1 MLPIKKIYIDSRF
14 MSSDSKSSSDFKIDL
29 LQNIDLPEDTVFY
42 MDDICIPYSWYV
54 IDEDRNNKFYF
65 KIGSTVYVKTIP
77 AGNYSTTTFN
87 AIIVALMNTV
97 QGTFTANVNINS
109 NTVGISTSIDSSN
122 YQQIVDGKTVTYGI
136 TFEILTDFQ
145 LGLLGYPKP
154 YQSVNNYLNNDDAT
168 GKVNTKASPYVSE
181 YVNLNPIRNLYITSG
196 NLGSY
201 NTMSVSGERGVFK
214 TVPVRAHFNEMIY
227 DDAVLGIDYL
237 DCGKESLSRIDF
249 QLKDVFG
256 NLINLHGNHWSFSL
270 IFTKMKEE

>member
-29 LQNIDLPEDTVFY
+29 PQNIDLPEDTVFY

-65 KIGSTVYVKTIP
+65 KVGSTVYVKTIP

-97 QGTFTANVNINS
+97 QGTFTANVNITS
-109 NTVGISTSIDSSN
+109 NTVGILTSIDSTN
-122 YQQIVDGKTVTYGI
+122 YQQIVDGKTVTYGQ
-136 TFEILTDFQ
+136 TFEILTDTQ
-145 LGLLGYPKP
+145 IGLLGYPKP
-154 YQSVNNYLNNDDAT
+154 HQSINNYLNNEVA
-168 GKVNTKASPYVSE
+168 KVNTKASPYVSE
-181 YVNLNPIRNLYITSG
+181 YVNLNPVRNIYITSG

-201 NTMSVSGERGVFK
+201 NTMSVSGERGIIK
-214 TVPVRAHFNEMIY
+214 KVPVTANYNQMIY

-237 DCGKESLSRIDF
+237 SCSRQSLSRLEF

>member
-29 LQNIDLPEDTVFY
+29 PQNIDLPEDTVFY

-97 QGTFTANVNINS
+97 QGTFTANVNITS
-109 NTVGISTSIDSSN
+109 NTVGISTSIDSTN
-122 YQQIVDGKTVTYGI
+122 YQQIVDGKTITYGQ

-145 LGLLGYPKP
+145 LGILGYPKP
-154 YQSVNNYLNNDDAT
+154 YQSINNYLNNEDV
-168 GKVNTKASPYVSE
+168 KVNTKASPYVSE
-181 YVNLNPIRNLYITSG
+181 YVNLNPVRNIYITSG

-201 NTMSVSGERGVFK
+201 NTMSVSGERGIIK
-214 TVPVRAHFNEMIY
+214 KVPVRANYNEMIY

-237 DCGKESLSRIDF
+237 GCSRQSLSRLEF